1 MFVKGYRSLEKEIHI
16 TYVLKQI
23 RVMKGI
29 LKEAMTNAEWQNAII
44 KYGLKS
50 VEKQTKNASSDK
62 QSSLE
67 ISKSQVSN
75 VVG

>member
-44 KYGLKS
+44 KYSLKS
-50 VEKQTKNASSDK
+50 VEK
-62 QSSLE
+62 
-67 ISKSQVSN
+67 
-75 VVG
+75 